1 MNYWTA
7 PEVGPRVF
15 GLRIRGPLTLGHVLL
30 LDELGSPLLSGAEMT
45 PGDVALACYVCA
57 YPHAKARR
65 KLKSLFAAAAMR
77 VWGRIVGG
85 RVNFDDEARRFIEWF
100 VSEAK
105 APPVWIRGTSGRDAA
120 APWWI
125 NRLSVAMGNLGMS
138 YAEAQDFPIK
148 RLNQLAMAFAESR
161 GEVEM
166 VNAQD
171 LAFREMVAR
180 AEAALAEAER
190 ANQVR
195 RN

>member
-1 MNYWTA
+1 MNYWSA
-7 PEVGPRVF
+7 PEHGPRVF
-15 GLRIRGPLTLGHVLL
+15 GLRISGPLTLGHVLL
-30 LDELGSPLLSGAEMT
+30 LDELGSPLLSGGELT

-57 YPHAKARR
+57 YPHRKARR
-65 KLKSLFAAAAMR
+65 KLKSLFAATAMR

-85 RVNFDDEARRFIEWF
+85 RVDFDKEAQKFIDWF

-105 APPVWIRGTSGRDAA
+105 APPIWIRSGNGRESA

-125 NRLSVAMGNLGMS
+125 NRLSVAMGNLHMT
-138 YAEAQDFPIK
+138 YDQAQAFPIK

-171 LAFREMVAR
+171 LAFREAVAR
-180 AEAALAEAER
+180 AEAA
-190 ANQVR
+190 R